1 MLLTIDVGNT
11 NMVFG
16 IFEGERLA
24 GSFRLRTESTAT
36 SDEIG
41 LLACTYFERF
51 GWKPG
56 DVEAVVI
63 ASVVPPVMYALT
75 SAMVKYFGK
84 TPLVVDDALDP
95 GLPYGALDSD
105 ERLGP
110 DSSVACIAAMEKY
123 GKPLVVLDF
132 GTATTVDAV
141 DKHGVYQG
149 GCIAAG
155 LRITLDALTSK
166 ASMLPAIE
174 LSMPDRVLNAT
185 AVGHIQA
192 GVVGGYVGAMEYL
205 IRRAKA
211 ELGGDEPIKVVAT
224 GGLSRIVA
232 DNTDQIDVV
241 DGQLILDGLR
251 ILYQR
256 YCEEKQA

>member
-110 DSSVACIAAMEKY
+110 DRSVACIAAMEKY

-155 LRITLDALTSK
+155 L
-166 ASMLPAIE
+166 
-174 LSMPDRVLNAT
+174 PDHSGRADIQGLHA
-185 AVGHIQA
+185 AGHRAFHARPGAQRHGGGAHSGRCGRRLCGRHGVSDSPGQGGA
-192 GVVGGYVGAMEYL
+192 G
-205 IRRAKA
+205 RR
-211 ELGGDEPIKVVAT
+211 P
-224 GGLSRIVA
+224 SRS
-232 DNTDQIDVV
+232 
-241 DGQLILDGLR
+241 R
-251 ILYQR
+251 W
-256 YCEEKQA
+256 